1 MHDCTA
7 IVPAMVVM
15 MVPRI
20 WSTFLIV
27 DHFHF
32 IRFEFLGL
40 CFFLFL
46 KALPYPCFAS
56 LMQRYNNFL
65 NPPNISINI
74 FVKLYKNPSSTIWCI
89 YALIQ
94 GTVFPWCGFRALNAG
109 AFPPGWG
116 FHPLNAGAVSPGC
129 GFHPLNAGMFPPGWV
144 FYPLNA
150 RAVFPGRGFHP
161 LNAGEVSP

>member
-1 MHDCTA
+1 MQLCTA

-56 LMQRYNNFL
+56 LMQRYNKFL
-65 NPPNISINI
+65 NYARKTTNM
-74 FVKLYKNPSSTIWCI
+74 FVN
-89 YALIQ
+89 
-94 GTVFPWCGFRALNAG
+94 
-109 AFPPGWG
+109 
-116 FHPLNAGAVSPGC
+116 
-129 GFHPLNAGMFPPGWV
+129 
-144 FYPLNA
+144 
-150 RAVFPGRGFHP
+150 
-161 LNAGEVSP
+161 